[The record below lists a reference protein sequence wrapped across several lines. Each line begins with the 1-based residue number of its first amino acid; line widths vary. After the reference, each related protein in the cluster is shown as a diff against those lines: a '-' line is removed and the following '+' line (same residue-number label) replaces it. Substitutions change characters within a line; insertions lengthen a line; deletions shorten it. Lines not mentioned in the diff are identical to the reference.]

1 GAQTKYRL
9 CSCLHHY
16 SLIKEPRTWFDAKKY
31 CRTMYSDLAMVQSK
45 DHMERLIA
53 AAGSDYKGDLWLGLK
68 DYPYRWHWSFRRP
81 NWYSG
86 NEYYFRNWATPQP
99 PHMRRVPLLCTAFKD
114 GLWEVISCTTQ
125 LSFVCYYI
133 DSFVRYVFVSTP
145 KTWTEAELYC
155 MKHYNNLVSVRSS
168 HENTAVRNAVPV
180 GVKAFIGLSRKPWSS
195 WSSGSVTSFTY
206 WALPPQ
212 VPNDDIC
219 VILFVS
225 VRPLITCPS
234 AGLCV
239 LIPCHPLQY
248 HFINT
253 PLSWLNAQK
262 YCRSQF
268 RDLATVFDVEDMNL
282 LVNTAQDS
290 SGGFT
295 ARAWIG
301 LYDNLTN
308 NLFGDQM
315 CVRMWSRGKWE
326 DSNCFLRNSFIC
338 YDGLSVKLQTSLL
351 TDIEVFSCS
360 NVLLSFLT
368 DTARD
373 DKRFTFVAQEMSWP
387 DAQQYCRRHYT
398 DLASI
403 RNQDEN
409 NQIQYLANNMGVWI
423 GLYRSEDII
432 RQIEFIFCS
441 RLC

>member
-1 GAQTKYRL
+1 
-9 CSCLHHY
+9 
-16 SLIKEPRTWFDAKKY
+16 
-31 CRTMYSDLAMVQSK
+31 M
-45 DHMERLIA
+45 
-53 AAGSDYKGDLWLGLK
+53 
-68 DYPYRWHWSFRRP
+68 
-81 NWYSG
+81 
-86 NEYYFRNWATPQP
+86 
-99 PHMRRVPLLCTAFKD
+99 
-114 GLWEVISCTTQ
+114 
-125 LSFVCYYI
+125 
-133 DSFVRYVFVSTP
+133 
-145 KTWTEAELYC
+145 
-155 MKHYNNLVSVRSS
+155 
-168 HENTAVRNAVPV
+168 
-180 GVKAFIGLSRKPWSS
+180 
-195 WSSGSVTSFTY
+195 
-206 WALPPQ
+206 
-212 VPNDDIC
+212 
-219 VILFVS
+219 
-225 VRPLITCPS
+225 RPLITCPS

-301 LYDNLTN
+301 LYDNLTSWRWSFTN
-308 NLFGDQM
+308 SNYYQGYGMNYRQWDFGQPDNLFGDQM

-338 YDGLSVKLQTSLL
+338 YNGLSVKLQTSLL

-387 DAQQYCRRHYT
+387 DAQQHCRRHYT

>member
-1 GAQTKYRL
+1 MDMDTQ
-9 CSCLHHY
+9 HY
-16 SLIKEPRTWFDAKKY
+16 SF
-31 CRTMYSDLAMVQSK
+31 
-45 DHMERLIA
+45 
-53 AAGSDYKGDLWLGLK
+53 
-68 DYPYRWHWSFRRP
+68 
-81 NWYSG
+81 
-86 NEYYFRNWATPQP
+86 
-99 PHMRRVPLLCTAFKD
+99 
-114 GLWEVISCTTQ
+114 
-125 LSFVCYYI
+125 
-133 DSFVRYVFVSTP
+133 
-145 KTWTEAELYC
+145 
-155 MKHYNNLVSVRSS
+155 
-168 HENTAVRNAVPV
+168 
-180 GVKAFIGLSRKPWSS
+180 
-195 WSSGSVTSFTY
+195 
-206 WALPPQ
+206 
-212 VPNDDIC
+212 
-219 VILFVS
+219 LF
-225 VRPLITCPS
+225 LT
-234 AGLCV
+234 GLCV

-301 LYDNLTN
+301 LYDNLTSWRWSFTN
-308 NLFGDQM
+308 SNYYQGYGMNYRQWDFGQPDNLFGDQM

-338 YDGLSVKLQTSLL
+338 YD
-351 TDIEVFSCS
+351 
-360 NVLLSFLT
+360 

-423 GLYRSEDII
+423 GLYRTRDWSDGRDSKFRYWAIGQPDNFQESQNCVTTHLGNAGRWSDDYCSAQLAFVCYKEDERSGTIPVSSTTAVTPDKITSAKAAQVLTASKQLEHVIHLEVTFTSKELISEENVKELVDAEFHQRLVEMGLPENIKLSLKK
-432 RQIEFIFCS
+432 IEKVT
-441 RLC
+441 